1 MPNNIYDIIDMFLK
15 YYVFYIQNNSKY
27 STILIGK
34 STLKPIICQA
44 NLHNGRNC
52 FRMRVV
58 DMMRVMI
65 KRSINIHIDIIAS
78 DVVRTISI
86 KFSNP
91 YYLTW

>member
-1 MPNNIYDIIDMFLK
+1 MFLK

-27 STILIGK
+27 SPILIGK

-44 NLHNGRNC
+44 NLHNRGNC
-52 FRMRVV
+52 FLMPVV
-58 DMMRVMI
+58 YMMQVMI
-65 KRSINIHIDIIAS
+65 KRSINIQIDIIAS

-86 KFSNP
+86 KFANP